1 VQRANDVGSFS
12 LSQEGLSAAMS
23 ESDADLSPPLRT
35 VVLAMSVREEILGRF
50 RAEFP
55 EIRFIVPGEG
65 AATEGAS
72 VTARAMPTEEEV
84 KDADALIGWELPQHL
99 LEAAT
104 RLRWMHAAGA
114 GVERYELAQIAAR
127 GVMLTNSSG
136 VSAPNMAEHV
146 LGMMIALTRWFPR
159 LLRAQTRR
167 EWRDQATH
175 REVGELQGQTVLIVG
190 IGEIGCAVA
199 RRAAAFGMRVTG
211 LRRRAGV
218 PPPDGFDQVF
228 GSEDLP
234 AALADADHVVLTLPN
249 TPRSRGLFD
258 AAAFAAMKPG
268 AAIYNVGRGQVIDTT
283 ALIAALESG
292 YLGGAGLDVTD
303 PEPLPA
309 DSPLWDMENVL
320 ITAHTSGATPRYWE
334 RQADL
339 IAENIRRIQRG
350 DAPRNLVDLE
360 AGY

>member
-1 VQRANDVGSFS
+1 
-12 LSQEGLSAAMS
+12 MS
-23 ESDADLSPPLRT
+23 ESRPHLSPPLNT
-35 VVLAMSVREEILGRF
+35 IVIAMTIPEAILSRF

-55 EIRFIVPGEG
+55 NIRFIVPSEG
-65 AATEGAS
+65 IAAGDDPE
-72 VTARAMPTEEEV
+72 TAHETPTEDEV
-84 KDADALIGWELPQHL
+84 RDADAIIGWALPSHL
-99 LEAAT
+99 LKAAT
-104 RLRWMHAAGA
+104 RLRWMHASGA
-114 GVERYELAQIAAR
+114 GVERYDLTQIAAR
-127 GVMLTNSSG
+127 GVTLTNASG

-146 LGMMIALTRWFPR
+146 LGMMIALTRCFPQ

-167 EWRDQATH
+167 EWRDEATH
-175 REVGELQGQTVLIVG
+175 REVGELQDQTVLIAG

-199 RRAAAFGMRVTG
+199 QRAAAFGMRVKG
-211 LRRRAGV
+211 LRRRPDAA
-218 PPPDGFDQVF
+218 PPAGFDQVF
-228 GSEDLP
+228 AIGDLS
-234 AALADADHVVLTLPN
+234 AVLADADHVVVTLPN
-249 TPRSRGLFD
+249 TLRSRGLFD

-268 AAIYNVGRGQVIDTT
+268 AAIYNVGRGPVIDTA

-292 YLGGAGLDVTD
+292 HLGGAGLDVTD

-339 IAENIRRIQRG
+339 IAENIQRIQRG

-360 AGY
+360 SGY

>member
-1 VQRANDVGSFS
+1 
-12 LSQEGLSAAMS
+12 MS
-23 ESDADLSPPLRT
+23 KSSPDLPPPLRT
-35 VVLAMSVREEILGRF
+35 VVITMSVPKEILGQF

-55 EIRFIVPGEG
+55 EIRFIVPGEDS
-65 AATEGAS
+65 ATEDAA
-72 VTARAMPTEEEV
+72 VTARAMPTEEDV

-127 GVMLTNSSG
+127 GVILANSSG

-146 LGMMIALTRWFPR
+146 LGMMIALTRCFPR

-199 RRAAAFGMRVTG
+199 RRAAALGMRVIG

-218 PPPDGFDQVF
+218 LPPDGF
-228 GSEDLP
+228 
-234 AALADADHVVLTLPN
+234 
-249 TPRSRGLFD
+249 
-258 AAAFAAMKPG
+258 
-268 AAIYNVGRGQVIDTT
+268 
-283 ALIAALESG
+283 
-292 YLGGAGLDVTD
+292 
-303 PEPLPA
+303 
-309 DSPLWDMENVL
+309 
-320 ITAHTSGATPRYWE
+320 
-334 RQADL
+334 
-339 IAENIRRIQRG
+339 
-350 DAPRNLVDLE
+350 
-360 AGY
+360 

>member
-1 VQRANDVGSFS
+1 
-12 LSQEGLSAAMS
+12 MS
-23 ESDADLSPPLRT
+23 ESGPDLSTPLHT
-35 VVLAMSVREEILGRF
+35 VVIAMSVPEAVLSGF

-55 EIRFIVPGEG
+55 EIRFIVPGETT
-65 AATEGAS
+65 ADDDDS
-72 VTARAMPTEEEV
+72 VTERATPTEDDL
-84 KDADALIGWELPQHL
+84 KDADGVIGWELPAHL
-99 LEAAT
+99 LAAAT

-146 LGMMIALTRWFPR
+146 LGMMIALTRRFPR

-167 EWRDQATH
+167 EWRDEATH
-175 REVGELQGQTVLIVG
+175 REVGELQGQTVLIAG

-199 RRAAAFGMRVTG
+199 QRAAAFGMRVNG
-211 LRRRAGV
+211 LRRRADAS
-218 PPPDGFDQVF
+218 PPAGFDQVF
-228 GSEDLP
+228 AIENLP
-234 AALADADHVVLTLPN
+234 AALADADHVVITLPN

-268 AAIYNVGRGQVIDTT
+268 AAIYNVGRGTVIDTT

-292 YLGGAGLDVTD
+292 HLGGAGLDVTD
-303 PEPLPA
+303 PEPLPE

-339 IAENIRRIQRG
+339 IADNIRRIQRG
-350 DAPRNLVDLE
+350 EAPRNLVDLE

>member
-1 VQRANDVGSFS
+1 
-12 LSQEGLSAAMS
+12 MS
-23 ESDADLSPPLRT
+23 ESRPHPVPPLRT
-35 VVLAMSVREEILGRF
+35 VVIAMSVPEGILGRF
-50 RAEFP
+50 QAEFP
-55 EIRFIVPGEG
+55 EIRFIVPGDG
-65 AATEGAS
+65 TATEDDS
-72 VTARAMPTEEEV
+72 VTARATPTEEDV
-84 KDADALIGWELPQHL
+84 KDADALIGWELPLPL

-104 RLRWMHAAGA
+104 RLRWVHAAGA

-127 GVMLTNSSG
+127 GVTLTNSSG

-146 LGMMIALTRWFPR
+146 LGMMIALTRCFPR

-167 EWRDQATH
+167 EWRDEAPH

-190 IGEIGCAVA
+190 IGEIGRAVA
-199 RRAAAFGMRVTG
+199 RRAAAFGMRVNG
-211 LRRRAGV
+211 LRRRAGEA
-218 PPPDGFDQVF
+218 PPAGFDHVF

-249 TPRSRGLFD
+249 TPHSRGLFD
-258 AAAFAAMKPG
+258 AAAFAAMKPS
-268 AAIYNVGRGQVIDTT
+268 AAIYNVGRGPVIDTA
-283 ALIAALESG
+283 ALTAALESG
-292 YLGGAGLDVTD
+292 HLGGAGLDVTD

-309 DSPLWDMENVL
+309 DSPLWEMENVL

>member
-1 VQRANDVGSFS
+1 
-12 LSQEGLSAAMS
+12 MT
-23 ESDADLSPPLRT
+23 ESSADLSHPLST
-35 VVLAMSVREEILGRF
+35 VVIAMSVPEAILARF

-55 EIRFIVPGEG
+55 EIRFIVPSDGP
-65 AATEGAS
+65 ATDDS
-72 VTARAMPTEEEV
+72 VTVRATPTADDV
-84 KDADALIGWELPQHL
+84 SDADAIVGWELPSHL
-99 LEAAT
+99 LQAAH

-114 GVERYELAQIAAR
+114 GVERYDLPQIATR

-146 LGMMIALTRWFPR
+146 LGMMIALTRRFPR
-159 LLRAQTRR
+159 LLRAQIQR
-167 EWRDQATH
+167 EWRDEATH

-190 IGEIGCAVA
+190 IGEVGCAVA
-199 RRAAAFGMRVTG
+199 QRAAAFGMRVNG
-211 LRRRAGV
+211 LRRRSVA
-218 PPPDGFDQVF
+218 PPAGFDQIF
-228 GSEDLP
+228 AIGDLQ
-234 AALADADHVVLTLPN
+234 AALADADHVVITLPN

-268 AAIYNVGRGQVIDTT
+268 AAIYNVGRGPVIDTA
-283 ALIAALESG
+283 ALIAALASG
-292 YLGGAGLDVTD
+292 HLGGAGLDVTD

-320 ITAHTSGATPRYWE
+320 ITAHTSGATPHYWE

-350 DAPRNLVDLE
+350 DPPRNLVDLE

>member
-1 VQRANDVGSFS
+1 
-12 LSQEGLSAAMS
+12 MS
-23 ESDADLSPPLRT
+23 ESSSQPSVPLRT
-35 VVLAMSVREEILGRF
+35 VVVAMSVPEEVLARF

-55 EIRFIVPGEG
+55 EIHFIVPSDG
-65 AATEGAS
+65 
-72 VTARAMPTEEEV
+72 PTEDDV
-84 KDADALIGWELPQHL
+84 RDADAIVGWELPSPL
-99 LEAAT
+99 LQAAN

-114 GVERYELAQIAAR
+114 GVERYDLGQIAAR

>member
-1 VQRANDVGSFS
+1 
-12 LSQEGLSAAMS
+12 LP
-23 ESDADLSPPLRT
+23 SDLFA
-35 VVLAMSVREEILGRF
+35 
-50 RAEFP
+50 
-55 EIRFIVPGEG
+55 
-65 AATEGAS
+65 
-72 VTARAMPTEEEV
+72 
-84 KDADALIGWELPQHL
+84 
-99 LEAAT
+99 AAT

-127 GVMLTNSSG
+127 GVTLTNSSG

-146 LGMMIALTRWFPR
+146 LGMMIALARRFPQ
-159 LLRAQTRR
+159 LMRAQARR
-167 EWRDQATH
+167 EWRDEATH
-175 REVGELQGQTVLIVG
+175 REVGELQGQTVLIAG

-199 RRAAAFGMRVTG
+199 QRVAAFGMRVNG
-211 LRRRAGV
+211 LRRRADAS
-218 PPPDGFDQVF
+218 PPAGFNQMF
-228 GSEDLP
+228 AIADLH
-234 AALADADHVVLTLPN
+234 AALADADHVVATLPN

-268 AAIYNVGRGQVIDTT
+268 AAIYNVGRGPVIDTA
-283 ALIAALESG
+283 ALTAALESG
-292 YLGGAGLDVTD
+292 HLGGAGLDVTD

-309 DSPLWDMENVL
+309 ESPLWDMENVL

-339 IAENIRRIQRG
+339 IADNIRRIQRG

>member
-1 VQRANDVGSFS
+1 
-12 LSQEGLSAAMS
+12 MS
-23 ESDADLSPPLRT
+23 ESRAAPSPPLRT
-35 VVLAMSVREEILGRF
+35 LVVAKSVPEGILARF

-55 EIRFIVPGEG
+55 EIRFIVPSDG
-65 AATEGAS
+65 
-72 VTARAMPTEEEV
+72 PTEDDV
-84 KDADALIGWELPQHL
+84 RDADAIVGSELPLHL
-99 LEAAT
+99 LQAAN
-104 RLRWMHAAGA
+104 RLRWMHASGA
-114 GVERYELAQIAAR
+114 GVERYELTQIAAR

-146 LGMMIALTRWFPR
+146 LGMMIALTRCFPR
-159 LLRAQTRR
+159 LLRAQTQRV
-167 EWRDQATH
+167 WRDEATH
-175 REVGELQGQTVLIVG
+175 REVGELQGQTVLVVG
-190 IGEIGCAVA
+190 IGEIGRAVA
-199 RRAAAFGMRVTG
+199 QRAAAFGMRVNG
-211 LRRRAGV
+211 LRRRAGEL
-218 PPPDGFDQVF
+218 PPAGFDNVF
-228 GSEDLP
+228 AIGDLH
-234 AALADADHVVLTLPN
+234 AALAEADHVVVTLPS
-249 TPRSRGLFD
+249 TSHSRGLFD

-268 AAIYNVGRGQVIDTT
+268 AVIYNVGRGPVIDTA

-292 YLGGAGLDVTD
+292 HLGGAGLDVTD

-339 IAENIRRIQRG
+339 IADNIRRIQRG

>member
-1 VQRANDVGSFS
+1 MND
-12 LSQEGLSAAMS
+12 
-23 ESDADLSPPLRT
+23 SDPDLSTPLRT
-35 VVLAMSVREEILGRF
+35 IVIAMSVPEGILSRF
-50 RAEFP
+50 RLEFP
-55 EIRFIVPGEG
+55 EIRFTLPGDDTVDDGDSVPDRE
-65 AATEGAS
+65 T
-72 VTARAMPTEEEV
+72 PTEDDV
-84 KDADALIGWELPQHL
+84 RDADALIGWELPAHL
-99 LEAAT
+99 LAAAT

-114 GVERYELAQIAAR
+114 GVERYELEQIAAR

-146 LGMMIALTRWFPR
+146 LGMMIALTRRFPQ

-167 EWRDQATH
+167 EWRDETTH
-175 REVGELQGQTVLIVG
+175 REVGELQGQTVLVAG
-190 IGEIGCAVA
+190 IGDIGSAVA
-199 RRAAAFGMRVTG
+199 QRAAAFGMRVNG
-211 LRRRAGV
+211 LRRRADAS
-218 PPPDGFDQVF
+218 PPAGFAQVF
-228 GSEDLP
+228 AITDLH
-234 AALADADHVVLTLPN
+234 AALADADHVVVTLPN

-268 AAIYNVGRGQVIDTT
+268 AAIYNVGRGPVIDTA
-283 ALIAALESG
+283 ALIAALQSG
-292 YLGGAGLDVTD
+292 HLAGAGLDVTD

-320 ITAHTSGATPRYWE
+320 ITAHTSGATPRFWE

-339 IAENIRRIQRG
+339 IADNIRRIQRG

>member
-1 VQRANDVGSFS
+1 
-12 LSQEGLSAAMS
+12 MS
-23 ESDADLSPPLRT
+23 ESGPNLSTPLRT
-35 VVLAMSVREEILGRF
+35 VVIAMSVPEGILSRF

-55 EIRFIVPGEG
+55 EIRFVVPSE
-65 AATEGAS
+65 ATVDDGDS
-72 VTARAMPTEEEV
+72 DTVRATPSEDDLR
-84 KDADALIGWELPQHL
+84 DADALIGWELPAHL
-99 LEAAT
+99 LAAAT

-114 GVERYELAQIAAR
+114 GVERYELAQLAAR
-127 GVMLTNSSG
+127 GVMLTNASG

-146 LGMMIALTRWFPR
+146 LGMMIALTRRFPR
-159 LLRAQTRR
+159 LMAAQIKR
-167 EWRDQATH
+167 EWRDEATH

-199 RRAAAFGMRVTG
+199 QRAAAFGMHING
-211 LRRRAGV
+211 LRRRADAS
-218 PPPDGFDQVF
+218 PPAGFERVF
-228 GSEDLP
+228 GIADLH
-234 AALADADHVVLTLPN
+234 AALADADHVVVTLPN
-249 TPRSRGLFD
+249 TAHSRGLFD

-268 AAIYNVGRGQVIDTT
+268 ASIYNVGRGPVIDTA

-292 YLGGAGLDVTD
+292 HLGGAGLDVTD
-303 PEPLPA
+303 PEPLPT

-339 IAENIRRIQRG
+339 IADNIRRIQRG

>member
-1 VQRANDVGSFS
+1 
-12 LSQEGLSAAMS
+12 MS
-23 ESDADLSPPLRT
+23 ELSPDLSTPLRT
-35 VVLAMSVREEILGRF
+35 VFIAMSVPEGILSQF

-55 EIRFIVPGEG
+55 EIRFIVPGESTG
-65 AATEGAS
+65 DDDDAVTDPAT
-72 VTARAMPTEEEV
+72 PTEDDV
-84 KDADALIGWELPQHL
+84 RDADGVIGWELPAHL
-99 LEAAT
+99 LAAAT

-146 LGMMIALTRWFPR
+146 LGMMIALTRRFPR
-159 LLRAQTRR
+159 LLRAQSRR
-167 EWRDQATH
+167 EWRDEETH
-175 REVGELQGQTVLIVG
+175 REVGELQGQTVLIAG
-190 IGEIGCAVA
+190 IGDIGCAVA
-199 RRAAAFGMRVTG
+199 QRAAAFGMRVNG
-211 LRRRAGV
+211 LRRRADAT
-218 PPPDGFDQVF
+218 PPAGFDRVF
-228 GSEDLP
+228 ALADLP
-234 AALADADHVVLTLPN
+234 AALADADHVVVTLPN
-249 TPRSRGLFD
+249 TPHSRGLFD

-268 AAIYNVGRGQVIDTT
+268 AAIYNVGRGTVIDTA

-292 YLGGAGLDVTD
+292 HLGGAGLDVTD

-309 DSPLWDMENVL
+309 ESPLWDMENVL
-320 ITAHTSGATPRYWE
+320 ITAHTSGATPRFWE

-339 IAENIRRIQRG
+339 IADNIRRIQRG

>member
-1 VQRANDVGSFS
+1 MPGFEPNFRRFGSFPVP
-12 LSQEGLSAAMS
+12 
-23 ESDADLSPPLRT
+23 SD
-35 VVLAMSVREEILGRF
+35 G
-50 RAEFP
+50 
-55 EIRFIVPGEG
+55 
-65 AATEGAS
+65 
-72 VTARAMPTEEEV
+72 PTEDDV
-84 KDADALIGWELPQHL
+84 RDADAIVGWEPPSHL
-99 LEAAT
+99 LQAAN
-104 RLRWMHAAGA
+104 RLRWMHASGA

-146 LGMMIALTRWFPR
+146 LGMMIALTRCFPR
-159 LLRAQTRR
+159 LLRAQTQRV
-167 EWRDQATH
+167 WRDEATH
-175 REVGELQGQTVLIVG
+175 REVGELQGQTVLVVG
-190 IGEIGCAVA
+190 IGEIGRAVA
-199 RRAAAFGMRVTG
+199 QRAAAFGMRVNG
-211 LRRRAGV
+211 LRRRAGEL
-218 PPPDGFDQVF
+218 PPAGFDNVF
-228 GSEDLP
+228 AIGDFH
-234 AALADADHVVLTLPN
+234 AALAEADHVVVTLPN
-249 TPRSRGLFD
+249 TPHSRGLFD

-268 AAIYNVGRGQVIDTT
+268 AVIYNVGRGPVIDTA

-292 YLGGAGLDVTD
+292 HLGGAGLDVTD